1 MNKNLCAAQL
11 NETGNG
17 HFNTSNYRRLL
28 SRDEIEAEYGIS
40 RRWLELAAI
49 SGEGPPFIKVSPR
62 MVRYR
67 RDHIEVWLN
76 AREISHT
83 AEGSAPFKKTGRAEQ
98 GVSPEASTLPP
109 KS

>member
-1 MNKNLCAAQL
+1 MNKNIRSSLPQ
-11 NETGNG
+11 ETGNEHDNASG
-17 HFNTSNYRRLL
+17 HRRLL

-67 RDHIEVWLN
+67 RDHIEIWLN
-76 AREISHT
+76 EREISHT
-83 AEGSAPFKKTGRAEQ
+83 AEGSATFKKTGRAER
-98 GVSPEASTLPP
+98 GMNPEASTFPP